1 MAKKVREQEVIIR
14 EGSEH
19 SSDFTDLEIIIGE
32 KVIGRVKQADG
43 ERFCH
48 VELPSGQTAS
58 QRTIDDA
65 VQDILKEYN
74 LHFKKARR

>member
-1 MAKKVREQEVIIR
+1 MAKKIKEHQVEIR

-19 SSDFTDLEIIIGE
+19 APDFKDLEIVIND
-32 KVIGRVKQADG
+32 KVIGRIKQSEG

-58 QRTIDDA
+58 QRSIDDGIE
-65 VQDILKEYN
+65 DILKEYN
-74 LHFKKARR
+74 LHYKKRR